1 MGCRCGHSICS
12 ICGNKAVSEDDF
24 CDHILYYKASTFNG
38 LPVFEDNRDIEFFE
52 DSFVTQGADPQA
64 KVLERVANRSNAIG
78 ICKHSNTCKR
88 DYNNIINEN
97 NQRSAY
103 GRIEKFTDQLKNIP
117 WT

>member
-1 MGCRCGHSICS
+1 MLPKCQESIIKNYGLRDS
-12 ICGNKAVSEDDF
+12 L
-24 CDHILYYKASTFNG
+24 LY
-38 LPVFEDNRDIEFFE
+38 IEIYNIKV
-52 DSFVTQGADPQA
+52 VTQGADPQA